1 MNLSKTVY
9 SSFLLATIVLGAACG
24 GGTTPAPETPADAPA
39 AAPAP
44 APAPEPAPAA
54 APAPAAD
61 AEPSAKP
68 AAAEAPKP
76 AADVVAPLTKP
87 ASTYQ
92 IAGKSLSEIEQPD
105 LREAFK
111 ASPWKTVDGTN
122 SYFVEGV
129 YEAHTFEVANGAK
142 KARVRLVRPTKKP
155 EKSNIA
161 NLTPRSLIDGDAAK
175 EHGLDEFKGA
185 AIGVI
190 ADEPADVI
198 LAIALEKGTEA
209 DAKKALATVIP
220 PAGKAK
226 K

>member
-1 MNLSKTVY
+1 
-9 SSFLLATIVLGAACG
+9 
-24 GGTTPAPETPADAPA
+24 TPAPEAPA
-39 AAPAP
+39 TPPPAA
-44 APAPEPAPAA
+44 EPAPAA
-54 APAPAAD
+54 TPTPAPAAEPSTPQAPAAD
-61 AEPSAKP
+61 AA
-68 AAAEAPKP
+68 KP
-76 AADVVAPLTKP
+76 AADVPTPLTKP
-87 ASTYQ
+87 ASTHQ

-122 SYFVEGV
+122 TFFVEGV
-129 YEAHTFEVANGAK
+129 YESHSFDVANGKK

-155 EKSNIA
+155 DKSPIA

-175 EHGLDEFKGA
+175 EHGMDDFKGA

-190 ADEPADVI
+190 VDEPADVI

-209 DAKKALATVIP
+209 EAKAALATVLP
-220 PAGKAK
+220 AAGKAK

>member
-1 MNLSKTVY
+1 MNLSKTIS
-9 SSFLLATIVLGAACG
+9 SSFLLATIVLGVACG

-44 APAPEPAPAA
+44 APAPEPAPA
-54 APAPAAD
+54 PAAD
-61 AEPSAKP
+61 AEPSAKAP

-76 AADVVAPLTKP
+76 AAEVIAPLTKP

-122 SYFVEGV
+122 SYFVEGL

-155 EKSNIA
+155 EKSGIA

-175 EHGLDEFKGA
+175 EHGLDDFKGA
-185 AIGVI
+185 AIGVV

-209 DAKKALATVIP
+209 DAKKALATVLP

>member
-1 MNLSKTVY
+1 MNLSKTIS
-9 SSFLLATIVLGAACG
+9 SSFLLATVVLGAACG
-24 GGTTPAPETPADAPA
+24 GAATPAPETPADAPA
-39 AAPAP
+39 AAAEPAAEP
-44 APAPEPAPAA
+44 AAPSTPAPEA
-54 APAPAAD
+54 APTAKAP
-61 AEPSAKP
+61 
-68 AAAEAPKP
+68 AAEAPKP

-129 YEAHTFEVANGAK
+129 YEAHTFDVENGAK

-161 NLTPRSLIDGDAAK
+161 NLTARSLIDGDAAK
-175 EHGLDEFKGA
+175 EHGMDEFKGA
-185 AIGVI
+185 AIGVV

-198 LAIALEKGTEA
+198 LAIALEKGTEK
-209 DAKKALATVIP
+209 DAKAALATVLP
-220 PAGKAK
+220 AAGKAK